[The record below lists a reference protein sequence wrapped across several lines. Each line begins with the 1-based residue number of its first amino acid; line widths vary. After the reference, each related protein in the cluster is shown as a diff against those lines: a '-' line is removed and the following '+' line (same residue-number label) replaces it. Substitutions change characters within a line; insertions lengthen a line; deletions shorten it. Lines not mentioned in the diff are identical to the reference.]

1 MARYILLPKN
11 KQHST
16 QSCRFNQVQYRFYH
30 QCIIKKSNYS
40 SFFQLQPFL
49 RDTYRNSIVLIV
61 LKWRFPFSNRIRK
74 AITNFLFVGL
84 SVTRPVGS
92 HAKCNGFF
100 VKTKLPEI
108 ISYLFPV
115 LCLRREEVSKRE
127 RNSWQ

>member
-1 MARYILLPKN
+1 MARYILLPK
-11 KQHST
+11 KETT
-16 QSCRFNQVQYRFYH
+16 QYTSCGFTQVEYRFYH
-30 QCIIKKSNYS
+30 QCIIKNEIIQV
-40 SFFQLQPFL
+40 FFSVATLIE
-49 RDTYRNSIVLIV
+49 RYKNSIVLIV
-61 LKWRFPFSNRIRK
+61 LKWKFQISNRIRK

-108 ISYLFPV
+108 ISYLFPL